1 VDIPPPSCYNS
12 DGAARRMALAA
23 LLDLPD
29 RVDWKN
35 CTIGDRGEAEEATAF
50 KRAFKEFDPCM

>member
-1 VDIPPPSCYNS
+1 MNFPSPFYHNIHGDIC
-12 DGAARRMALAA
+12 RMALAA

-50 KRAFKEFDPCM
+50 KRAFKEFDPYM

>member
-1 VDIPPPSCYNS
+1 MDVLPPFYHSA
-12 DGAARRMALAA
+12 DGVICRMALAA

-35 CTIGDRGEAEEATAF
+35 CTIGERGEAEEATAF

>member
-1 VDIPPPSCYNS
+1 MNVLPPFYHSADDAVC
-12 DGAARRMALAA
+12 RMTLAA

-35 CTIGDRGEAEEATAF
+35 CTIGERGEAEEATAF

>member
-1 VDIPPPSCYNS
+1 MNVLPPFYHST
-12 DGAARRMALAA
+12 DGVICRMTLAA
-23 LLDLPD
+23 LFDLPD

-35 CTIGDRGEAEEATAF
+35 CTVGERGEAEEATAF

>member
-1 VDIPPPSCYNS
+1 MSVLPPFYHSADSAMC
-12 DGAARRMALAA
+12 RMTVAA

-35 CTIGDRGEAEEATAF
+35 CTIGERGEAEEATAF
-50 KRAFKEFDPCM
+50 KKAFKEFDPCM